1 MIVGLLMGANNG
13 YINLNYSYVNPY
25 LCYIKIF
32 NIMARILA
40 YGRPVKNPINK
51 VTKYHLQ
58 AQLYSMIDRAA
69 IIEAAQRNSQIPKA
83 YLSMTFDAL
92 IVEVKNFVMNGH
104 SIKLNNFG
112 VISSSVRSDGQNE
125 PGLLKADVDVKQV
138 KFHFRADPVLK
149 RLINRTEVRV
159 VDPPVAE
166 ENEEP

>member
-1 MIVGLLMGANNG
+1 
-13 YINLNYSYVNPY
+13 
-25 LCYIKIF
+25 
-32 NIMARILA
+32 MARILA
-40 YGRPVKNPINK
+40 YGRPVKNPI
-51 VTKYHLQ
+51 TKATQYHLQ

-112 VISSSVRSDGQNE
+112 VISSSVRSDGQEE

-159 VDPPVAE
+159 VAPPAAE
-166 ENEEP
+166 ESVVP